1 MNPNHTTTALVAPLL
16 DSLEPTVVERFLTQ
30 YSCFSKLKTCNLTDS
45 ITTPLLDTIKILNSE
60 YKEESLLTYL
70 EDLLKFSD
78 FDCAHQSFLRLK
90 LSENSQ
96 ETALTKLT
104 FYLQQFTKQKNKASN
119 LKLSEEYF
127 KKRFAQG
134 IRPIELSRSL
144 FQRIEADCFSSFEDL
159 VRETQQELVNIE
171 RVQRLLPKPAKRE
184 EEIDKKVTKK
194 WCSHCKMDNH
204 NTSHCGYL
212 LRAQKKQ
219 IQSSTSASINPK
231 QIKLVSY
238 DPDPVCKSF
247 LKVPVEINGF
257 KLMGTIDTAAE
268 VSCISQNLIK
278 TLNLSVSGSIERY
291 ITADQRVTNSRGSVT
306 TALSL
311 HGIGPAPKV
320 LIHTT
325 LMVLEGCDQILIGCD
340 VLRRL
345 GVMTDDS
352 LMLKLNRDV
361 HTEIDYADDDVL
373 KGLNY
378 PELCS
383 VQYDNSNEID
393 EIKINLE
400 CENQNLDLKNILKNY
415 QDVFSNVFP
424 ADGIKCQ
431 PMTIPF
437 HNEEKTILRKP
448 RPLNPNKLQLA
459 NEVFDELIE
468 KGIARNVADPQHISP
483 IVLIEY
489 PNKKPRITGDY
500 SGVNGVNEN
509 TITVPANLPLLS
521 DIDAVLG
528 DAKFIGTL
536 DLPRAFYQVM
546 IDEKDIPKTT
556 ISIPGRAIEFLRASF
571 GLKNVPSFF
580 QNVMVEIFQVPSN
593 LSKVFIYIDDIIIAA
608 KTFEEFLET
617 IKFILQRAREFRVR
631 LSGKTQSKIVGS
643 IYKNGT
649 RSIDPDRVDAIVKL
663 PAPPNQTALRSFLG
677 SVNFIREFIPK
688 VSELTTPLTA
698 LLKNKT
704 DYCWTQQCEDHFQR
718 LKQEI
723 ILATSLSLPG
733 DQDNIVVTTDASNNA
748 VAGAVWIEEEPL
760 QPSLPLHKRTL
771 KPVAF
776 FSKTLSKSQL
786 SWSTIQKELYSIV
799 MTLTQNS
806 IESLLLSR
814 HFYSRYRP

>member
-30 YSCFSKLKTCNLTDS
+30 YSCFSKLKTCNLTDC
-45 ITTPLLDTIKILNSE
+45 ITTPLLDTIKILNSD

-400 CENQNLDLKNILKNY
+400 CENQNLDLKNILK
-415 QDVFSNVFP
+415 
-424 ADGIKCQ
+424 
-431 PMTIPF
+431 
-437 HNEEKTILRKP
+437 E
-448 RPLNPNKLQLA
+448 
-459 NEVFDELIE
+459 
-468 KGIARNVADPQHISP
+468 
-483 IVLIEY
+483 
-489 PNKKPRITGDY
+489 
-500 SGVNGVNEN
+500 
-509 TITVPANLPLLS
+509 
-521 DIDAVLG
+521 
-528 DAKFIGTL
+528 
-536 DLPRAFYQVM
+536 LPRR
-546 IDEKDIPKTT
+546 I
-556 ISIPGRAIEFLRASF
+556 
-571 GLKNVPSFF
+571 
-580 QNVMVEIFQVPSN
+580 
-593 LSKVFIYIDDIIIAA
+593 
-608 KTFEEFLET
+608 
-617 IKFILQRAREFRVR
+617 
-631 LSGKTQSKIVGS
+631 
-643 IYKNGT
+643 
-649 RSIDPDRVDAIVKL
+649 
-663 PAPPNQTALRSFLG
+663 
-677 SVNFIREFIPK
+677 
-688 VSELTTPLTA
+688 
-698 LLKNKT
+698 
-704 DYCWTQQCEDHFQR
+704 
-718 LKQEI
+718 
-723 ILATSLSLPG
+723 
-733 DQDNIVVTTDASNNA
+733 
-748 VAGAVWIEEEPL
+748 
-760 QPSLPLHKRTL
+760 
-771 KPVAF
+771 
-776 FSKTLSKSQL
+776 
-786 SWSTIQKELYSIV
+786 
-799 MTLTQNS
+799 
-806 IESLLLSR
+806 
-814 HFYSRYRP
+814 

>member
-1 MNPNHTTTALVAPLL
+1 
-16 DSLEPTVVERFLTQ
+16 
-30 YSCFSKLKTCNLTDS
+30 
-45 ITTPLLDTIKILNSE
+45 
-60 YKEESLLTYL
+60 
-70 EDLLKFSD
+70 
-78 FDCAHQSFLRLK
+78 
-90 LSENSQ
+90 
-96 ETALTKLT
+96 
-104 FYLQQFTKQKNKASN
+104 
-119 LKLSEEYF
+119 
-127 KKRFAQG
+127 
-134 IRPIELSRSL
+134 
-144 FQRIEADCFSSFEDL
+144 
-159 VRETQQELVNIE
+159 
-171 RVQRLLPKPAKRE
+171 
-184 EEIDKKVTKK
+184 
-194 WCSHCKMDNH
+194 
-204 NTSHCGYL
+204 
-212 LRAQKKQ
+212 
-219 IQSSTSASINPK
+219 
-231 QIKLVSY
+231 
-238 DPDPVCKSF
+238 
-247 LKVPVEINGF
+247 
-257 KLMGTIDTAAE
+257 MGTIDTAAE

-291 ITADQRVTNSRGSVT
+291 ITADQRVTNSSGSVT

-393 EIKINLE
+393 ETKINLE

-631 LSGKTQSKIVGS
+631 LSGSKSMFTTSQNPIKIVGS

-663 PAPPNQTALRSFLG
+663 PAPPNQTALHSFLG

-814 HFYSRYRP
+814 HFTLGTDHRNLIYMKTVPTKNSLVQRWTPVLAQFSYDVVHIEGKSNYWADLLSRLLPREEPVICSLHLHDTSEKFIKRLKFEQTKAVKTAEFPF